1 VRFLFMVALL
11 LAAYFLFRDSS
22 LAAALEFD
30 RIQAQLADIRATSWA
45 PLALIGLWAVLSP
58 LALPATPLMLAGGA
72 VFGPWLGTLYNW
84 IGAITGAA
92 TTYFFARLLGHDLV
106 AHLLGEERLS
116 RLEDRIS
123 AYGFWAL
130 AGIRLIPIP
139 WPAVNFAAALSGYPF
154 TSFLASTMVGIGP
167 ILFVFSLFAA
177 SLVDVAGNSEQAVVK
192 FVIALAALG
201 LFGVL
206 RIWLRHRGLSSREPS
221 VDRLS

>member
-1 VRFLFMVALL
+1 MVVLL

-22 LAAALEFD
+22 LSSALEFD
-30 RIQAQLADIRATSWA
+30 RIQARLVDIRSTWWA
-45 PLALIGLWAVLSP
+45 PLALIGLWALLSP

-84 IGAITGAA
+84 IGAIAGAA

-106 AHLLGEERLS
+106 AHLLGEDRLS
-116 RLEDRIS
+116 RLEERIS

-130 AGIRLIPIP
+130 AGIRLIPVP

-154 TSFLASTMVGIGP
+154 GRYLAATMVGIGP
-167 ILFVFSLFAA
+167 ILFVFSLFAS
-177 SLVDVAGNSEQAVVK
+177 SLVDVAGDSDRAVVQ
-192 FVIALAALG
+192 FVIALSVLA

-221 VDRLS
+221 ADQVS